1 MGYARYVG
9 RVGGLAVGLGIGAAV
24 AGLGGIACADDT
36 AGTATNSDSGH
47 AAESAGA
54 SDTGVKADPT
64 AVTDTGT
71 GSTASPTARRN
82 GAGRDLPR
90 ATVRSSWCGSLSATR
105 RSALHRPAPK
115 AEAPA
120 RQVFCCRPFTAAKS
134 GARLGVASTARLMNL
149 DLKVLGGEWIK
160 STTGRSLNNTTG
172 RAIMSSMS
180 SQNFASGGLDEGNR
194 AGRKPRADG
203 VESRRAILLA
213 AANLAT
219 TRGLESLS
227 IGELAQHIGMSK
239 SGLYAH
245 FKSKEE
251 LELATIE
258 TAAEIFERDV
268 LGPAGESP
276 GGLGRVLALSEAF
289 FGHLERRVF
298 PGGCFIA
305 TVSVQLAARP
315 GRPRD
320 RIMELQERWL
330 AQFAEALGQ
339 AVAGGELPR
348 DTDIG
353 QLVFEITAMLV
364 RANFT
369 WILTGD
375 TRVLDQAR
383 VGIRHVLEGIEGH
396 AGREGRS
403 SKKRAPRDCSR
414 SRA

>member
-1 MGYARYVG
+1 MG
-9 RVGGLAVGLGIGAAV
+9 
-24 AGLGGIACADDT
+24 
-36 AGTATNSDSGH
+36 SHDSG
-47 AAESAGA
+47 SRQLDG
-54 SDTGVKADPT
+54 
-64 AVTDTGT
+64 
-71 GSTASPTARRN
+71 
-82 GAGRDLPR
+82 GRL
-90 ATVRSSWCGSLSATR
+90 V
-105 RSALHRPAPK
+105 
-115 AEAPA
+115 
-120 RQVFCCRPFTAAKS
+120 
-134 GARLGVASTARLMNL
+134 
-149 DLKVLGGEWIK
+149 
-160 STTGRSLNNTTG
+160 
-172 RAIMSSMS
+172 
-180 SQNFASGGLDEGNR
+180 
-194 AGRKPRADG
+194 GRKPRADG
-203 VESRRAILLA
+203 VGSRRTILLA

-219 TRGLESLS
+219 TRGLEGLS

-276 GGLGRVLALSEAF
+276 GGLSRVLALSEAF

-305 TVSVQLAARP
+305 TVSVQLASRP

-320 RIMELQERWL
+320 RVMELQTRWL
-330 AQFAEALGQ
+330 EQFAEALGQ

-348 DTDIG
+348 DTDID

-369 WILTGD
+369 WVVTGE
-375 TRVLDQAR
+375 TRVLEQAR
-383 VGIRHVLEGIEGH
+383 IGIRHVLERV
-396 AGREGRS
+396 AGPTECESRTSERRATRER
-403 SKKRAPRDCSR
+403 SR